1 MNGEKLG
8 PQLTTIGIEYNPKK
22 YRLSDGSIIDC
33 AILDTNGTE
42 RFKSINETYFR
53 QADGCIIVYDI
64 TNENSFEQIKDYY
77 IPKLREKCKE
87 NITTI
92 LLGNK
97 SDKENER
104 KITLEQGSQ
113 LALENN
119 FIFKEISCTEMNNIS
134 NAFETIIEVTTID
147 MKNRGDDENVTITIN
162 KKNHRKRIIKKGK
175 KCC

>member
-1 MNGEKLG
+1 MG

-119 FIFKEISCTEMNNIS
+119 FIFMETSCRKNINVADAFQTLIEITNIEAKKEKKT
-134 NAFETIIEVTTID
+134 
-147 MKNRGDDENVTITIN
+147 KNN
-162 KKNHRKRIIKKGK
+162 KKNKKIDK
-175 KCC
+175 NNDNEITREPSS